1 MTVGEAL
8 ARAEEL
14 RPGCQIT
21 ARTRQRWLVELDG
34 MLREKFFK
42 NCPAG
47 SYDAVGADRA
57 GNDKLAEDAELLAP
71 APFDAL
77 YPHYLCARIDAA
89 LGETARYAGEQSQYN
104 ALAIELAVWLRQ
116 QYPPRAGARWR
127 W

>member
-42 NCPAG
+42 NCPEG
-47 SYDAVGADRA
+47 SYDTVGADRA
-57 GNDKLAEDAELLAP
+57 WNDQLAEDAELLAP

-77 YPHYLCARIDAA
+77 YPHYLCARLPAA

-104 ALAIELAVWLRQ
+104 ALAAELAVWLRQ
-116 QYPPRAGARWR
+116 RYPPRAGAQWR

>member
-57 GNDKLAEDAELLAP
+57 WNNQLAENAELLAP

-77 YPHYLCARIDAA
+77 YPHYLCARMDAA
-89 LGETARYAGEQSQYN
+89 LGETAR
-104 ALAIELAVWLRQ
+104 
-116 QYPPRAGARWR
+116 
-127 W
+127 

>member
-1 MTVGEAL
+1 MTVEEAL

-42 NCPAG
+42 NCPEG

-57 GNDKLAEDAELLAP
+57 WNDQLAEDAELLPLLMPSTRTTSVPGSTPLWARRP
-71 APFDAL
+71 AMPGSS
-77 YPHYLCARIDAA
+77 PNITRWP
-89 LGETARYAGEQSQYN
+89 QS
-104 ALAIELAVWLRQ
+104 W
-116 QYPPRAGARWR
+116 PSG
-127 W
+127 

>member
-14 RPGCQIT
+14 RPGCKIT

-42 NCPAG
+42 NCPEG

-57 GNDKLAEDAELLAP
+57 GNDQLIKSADELHRQP
-71 APFDAL
+71 VSTRFM
-77 YPHYLCARIDAA
+77 RNVTDAA
-89 LGETARYAGEQSQYN
+89 LISMLQ
-104 ALAIELAVWLRQ
+104 V
-116 QYPPRAGARWR
+116 
-127 W
+127 

>member
-57 GNDKLAEDAELLAP
+57 WNDQLAEDAELLAP

-89 LGETARYAGEQSQYN
+89 LGETARHAGEQSQYN
-104 ALAIELAVWLRQ
+104 ALAAELAVWLRQ
-116 QYPPRAGARWR
+116 RYPPRAGARWR

>member
-14 RPGCQIT
+14 RPGCRIT

-42 NCPAG
+42 NCPEG

-57 GNDKLAEDAELLAP
+57 RNDQLAEDAELLAP

-77 YPHYLCARIDAA
+77 YPQIDAA

-104 ALAIELAVWLRQ
+104 ALAAELAVWLRQ
-116 QYPPRAGARWR
+116 RYPPRAGARWR